1 MKQSG
6 NRRTYGTLRESH
18 EETSD
23 FTQAGAPLRVYKEKP
38 RKPRNGKASKAVT
51 AIIIVLLLLFAGL
64 TVYTVLRQREQAGA
78 ITAPAGGGSGGGVPG
93 GRPAG
98 GPDAGRQAAVVRA
111 VEVVRGTVEN
121 RLVVNGDVLARSQV
135 AIYPTVAGKLTE
147 LRFRVGDR
155 VNRGQ
160 TVALVDPSR
169 PGEFYSQSP
178 VVSTISGT
186 ILQTPVNPGDTV
198 SGQTVICVVGDLAA
212 LAVETFVPE
221 RFSTSIGLGLPA
233 LVSFEAMAHENFAAE
248 VDEVS
253 PVLDPASRTLR
264 IRLRFTPGS
273 SGRVDPRIKAGM
285 FGTVSLVTNSRR
297 NVPVIPRAAAINT
310 YGNWI
315 AFVIREDNTVERR
328 SLTLGLE
335 SEAALEVLDG
345 LAPGERIVTAGQNF
359 LSDGDTVRVVE

>member
-1 MKQSG
+1 MKQS
-6 NRRTYGTLRESH
+6 
-18 EETSD
+18 
-23 FTQAGAPLRVYKEKP
+23 
-38 RKPRNGKASKAVT
+38 RNPDGKASKAVT
-51 AIIIVLLLLFAGL
+51 AIIIALILLFAGL
-64 TVYTVLRQREQAGA
+64 TIYTALRQREQ
-78 ITAPAGGGSGGGVPG
+78 TAAMTSPAAGGGSGGGAPGSRPIGGSGAGQQPG
-93 GRPAG
+93 GG
-98 GPDAGRQAAVVRA
+98 QRQATTVRA
-111 VEVVRGTVEN
+111 ARVVLGTVEN
-121 RLVVNGDVLARSQV
+121 RVVVNGDVLARSQV

-147 LRFRVGDR
+147 FRFQVGDR

-198 SGQTVICVVGDLAA
+198 SGQTVICVVGDLAV

-221 RFSTSIGLGLPA
+221 RFSTSVRPGLPA
-233 LVSFEAMAHENFAAE
+233 LVSFEAMAQEHFAAE

-264 IRLRFTPGS
+264 IRLRFMPGP
-273 SGRVDPRIKAGM
+273 SGRADPRIKAGM
-285 FGTVSLVTNSRR
+285 FGTVSLVTHSRR

-315 AFVIREDNTVERR
+315 AFVIKEDATVERR
-328 SLTLGLE
+328 FLTLGLE
-335 SEAALEVLDG
+335 SETTLEIVDG
-345 LAPGERIVTAGQNF
+345 LIVGERIVTAGQNF
-359 LSDGDTVRVVE
+359 LSDGDTVHVVD